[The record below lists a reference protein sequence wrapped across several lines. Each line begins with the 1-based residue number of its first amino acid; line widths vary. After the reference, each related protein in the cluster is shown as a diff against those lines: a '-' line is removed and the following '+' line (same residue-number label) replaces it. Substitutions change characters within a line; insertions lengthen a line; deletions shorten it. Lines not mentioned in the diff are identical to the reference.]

1 MLDLLWDWG
10 KEKLTT
16 EELSNNLFLNKE
28 NKKRKKENAWQVAG
42 IMGNTVLLA
51 KIWNWAKVNKT
62 TDELKNELP
71 LVKDDPKELR
81 GRWQQSGENGV
92 RRENMGIV

>member
-1 MLDLLWDWG
+1 
-10 KEKLTT
+10 
-16 EELSNNLFLNKE
+16 
-28 NKKRKKENAWQVAG
+28 
-42 IMGNTVLLA
+42 MGNTVLLA